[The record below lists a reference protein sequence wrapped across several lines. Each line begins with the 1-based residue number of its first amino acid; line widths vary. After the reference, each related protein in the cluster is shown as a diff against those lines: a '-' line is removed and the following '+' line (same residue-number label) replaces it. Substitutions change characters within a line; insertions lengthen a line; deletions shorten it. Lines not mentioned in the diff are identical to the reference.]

1 VAIRFFLPSVLV
13 PALLGVSAAFGAAG
27 AVPANIEFNRDV
39 RPILS
44 NQCFKCHGFDA
55 KERKADRRIDTAE
68 GAYAEIDK
76 VRAIVPGN
84 LEASDTWHR
93 ITSTDADEQ
102 MPPPKSGKHLTDR
115 DKEVLKR
122 WIEQGAKYEAHW
134 AYIVPKKPQVAAGE
148 NAIDTLV
155 ARRVKEAG
163 LTAAPEA
170 DRVTLLR
177 RVYFDLIGLPPTRE
191 DTDVFLQDTAPDAY
205 GRLVE
210 RLLANPHYGERMAIP
225 WLDVVRF
232 ADTAGYH
239 SDNGRNVW
247 PYRDWVIRAFNANMP
262 FDEFTKEQLAGDL
275 LPNSTRQQQVGSA
288 FNRLL
293 LTTEEGGAQ
302 AKDYE
307 SRMVTDRVRA
317 VGTVWL
323 GATIGCAQC
332 HDHKFDP
339 ITSRD
344 FYALGAFFAD
354 LKEPI
359 IGRREPGL
367 DLGTPE
373 QEKALAAL
381 NAKVAAAEQELAKP
395 APGLEAEA
403 MAWVAE
409 YRGGKKLAGAKLPK
423 DFLEAAALPSA
434 FYTLPQRALVVKE
447 YRNVAPRLAKE
458 RAALQA
464 ATAERTKL
472 DATIPKC
479 IVSVHME
486 PPRTVRILPRGN
498 WQDESGEVMKP
509 ALPRFLPNAPEP
521 TEKPLTRL
529 DLAEWLV
536 AKRNPLTAR
545 VFVNRLWKQF
555 FGAGLS
561 KVLDD
566 LGNQGEPPANP
577 ALLDYLATD
586 FMDSGWNMKHLVRL
600 IVTSKT
606 YRQSSVATKA
616 QLAQDPYNREL
627 ARQGRWRLDAELV
640 RDNALAT
647 AGLLVPKIGGP
658 SVNPYQPEG
667 YWENLNFPV
676 RTWPTSTGPD
686 QYRRGLYTW
695 WQRSYAHPSMLAFD
709 APTREEC
716 AAERVR
722 SNIPQQAL
730 VLLNDPTYVEA
741 ARAFAAR
748 ILQECAETT
757 PAARLTWAYQ
767 QALQRTPRAEEQ
779 STLEAL
785 LKKQLEEYKKTPD
798 TAAELLKI
806 GQSPAPANLNAAE
819 LAAWTNIARAIFNL
833 HETITRS

>member
-1 VAIRFFLPSVLV
+1 MASAMAVAAST
-13 PALLGVSAAFGAAG
+13 AFGAAS
-27 AVPANIEFNRDV
+27 AVPAKIEFNRDV

-44 NQCFKCHGFDA
+44 NQCFKCHGFDK
-55 KERKADRRIDTAE
+55 KERKADRRLDTAE

-84 LEASDTWHR
+84 PDASDTWHR
-93 ITSTDADEQ
+93 IMSRDPDEQ

-122 WIEQGAKYEAHW
+122 WIEQGAKYEPHW
-134 AYIVPKKPQVAAGE
+134 AYIVPKKPPVPAGE

-155 ARRVKEAG
+155 GRRLKEVG
-163 LTAAPEA
+163 LTPAAEA

-177 RVYFDLIGLPPTRE
+177 RLYFDLIGLPPSRE
-191 DTDVFLQDTAPDAY
+191 EADVFLQDTAPDAY
-205 GRLVE
+205 ARLVE

-232 ADTAGYH
+232 ADTIGYH
-239 SDNGRNVW
+239 SDNPRNIW
-247 PYRDWVIRAFNANMP
+247 PYRDWVIGAFNANMR

-275 LPNSTRQQQVGSA
+275 LPNSTREQKIGSA

-293 LTTEEGGAQ
+293 LSTEEGGAQ

-307 SRMVTDRVRA
+307 QRMLTDRVRA

-344 FYALGAFFAD
+344 FYSLGAFFAD

-359 IGRREPGL
+359 IGKREPGMVL
-367 DLGTPE
+367 ATAE
-373 QEKALAAL
+373 QEKTLAAL
-381 NAKVAAAEQELAKP
+381 NAKVAAAEKEFARP
-395 APGLEAEA
+395 VPGLEPEA

-434 FYTLPQRALVVKE
+434 FYTPAQRALVVKE

-464 ATAERTKL
+464 ATAEKTKL

-479 IVSVHME
+479 IISEHME
-486 PPRTVRILPRGN
+486 PQRTVRILPRGN
-498 WQDESGEVMKP
+498 WQDESGEVVKA

-521 TEKPLTRL
+521 TEKAQTRL

-536 AKRNPLTAR
+536 SKQNPLTAR
-545 VFVNRLWKQF
+545 VFMNRLWKQF

-577 ALLDYLATD
+577 ALLDYLAAE
-586 FMDSGWNMKHLVRL
+586 FMDSGWNVKHMVGL
-600 IVTSKT
+600 IVNSKT
-606 YRQSSVATKA
+606 YRQSSVATKEQMA
-616 QLAQDPYNREL
+616 ADPYNREL

-647 AGLLVPKIGGP
+647 AGLLVKKIGGP

-667 YWENLNFPV
+667 YWENLNFPT
-676 RTWPTSTGPD
+676 RTYPTSVGPD

-695 WQRSYAHPSMLAFD
+695 WQRSYVHPSMLAFD

-716 AAERVR
+716 AADRVR

-767 QALQRTPRAEEQ
+767 QALQRAPRAEEQ
-779 STLEAL
+779 AVLEAL
-785 LKKQLEEYKKTPD
+785 LKKQLEEYKKAPAD
-798 TAAELLKI
+798 AAELLKV

-819 LAAWTNIARAIFNL
+819 LAAWTNVARAIFNL
-833 HETITRS
+833 HETFTRS